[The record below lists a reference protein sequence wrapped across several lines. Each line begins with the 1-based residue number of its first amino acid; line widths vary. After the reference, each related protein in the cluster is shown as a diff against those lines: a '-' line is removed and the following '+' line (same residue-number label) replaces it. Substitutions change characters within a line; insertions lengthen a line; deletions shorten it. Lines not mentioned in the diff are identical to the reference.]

1 MSEEKQEQVN
11 EEVPVTA
18 EVVEVEWEE
27 VKELVEVRQ
36 ALIATDSQLSNMMI
50 SYEKQKAKLLS
61 HSQRLEAALYELG
74 HNLRDEKG
82 IDSSATYEL
91 KLPDTAGE
99 KAYFLKKAD

>member
-11 EEVPVTA
+11 EEAAVTA

-27 VKELVEVRQ
+27 VKELVEIRQ
-36 ALIATDSQLSNMMI
+36 ALIATDSQLSNLLLT
-50 SYEKQKAKLLS
+50 YEKQKSKLLN
-61 HSQRLEAALYELG
+61 HSQKLEAALYELG
-74 HNLRDEKG
+74 HNLRDQKG